1 MNRIKFVYTIYIF
14 LFLFSCTDK
23 NDKDELNSFP
33 VNEEKVVV
41 LNGSASKVIYENRYS
56 PFYPTQIF
64 EKEYFEKENAFKEVK
79 NAGIPYHLIFH
90 FTPAPYVEEVT
101 TPAGYLSFTKAR
113 SNAMNSEEWEM
124 YNNRTTATQFL
135 SYGSYSSIDEA
146 KKFLKDA
153 SFYNL
158 LDKGDKEYIF
168 LAKIILA
175 QFDVTA
181 DIDLKDKANM
191 LYVSSVS
198 FGRYAYI
205 AIPTD
210 NPANVIDLFTNG
222 ILKKN
227 PEYIDEYIKICT
239 SVNIVEKG
247 GKSSSHGY
255 LGKDGFN
262 NLVDV
267 FDINSEYMGIPIY
280 FQVKDP
286 VTNELIN

>member
-1 MNRIKFVYTIYIF
+1 MNRIKFIYTIFFF
-14 LFLFSCTDK
+14 LFLFSCSDSS
-23 NDKDELNSFP
+23 DKDELNSFP

-41 LNGSASKVIYENRYS
+41 LNGSASKVIFDNRYS
-56 PFYPTQIF
+56 PFYPTQMF
-64 EKEYFEKENAFKEVK
+64 DKEYLKKENTFKEV
-79 NAGIPYHLIFH
+79 NNVGIPYHLIFH
-90 FTPAPYVEEVT
+90 FTPAPYVEEIL

-113 SNAMNSEEWEM
+113 GNAMNSEEWEM

-146 KKFLKDA
+146 KNFLKDA

-158 LDKGDKEYIF
+158 LDKGDKDYIF

-181 DIDLKDKANM
+181 DIDLKDRNDI

-198 FGRYAYI
+198 FGRYAYL
-205 AIPTD
+205 AVPTD
-210 NPANVIDLFTNG
+210 NPAYIIDIFTNG

-227 PEYIDEYIKICT
+227 PEYIDKYINIST
-239 SVNIVEKG
+239 SVTIIEKG
-247 GKSSSHGY
+247 GKSSSHSYWGS
-255 LGKDGFN
+255 DGFY

-267 FDINSEYMGIPIY
+267 FDLNSEYMGVPIY

-286 VTNELIN
+286 ITNELIN